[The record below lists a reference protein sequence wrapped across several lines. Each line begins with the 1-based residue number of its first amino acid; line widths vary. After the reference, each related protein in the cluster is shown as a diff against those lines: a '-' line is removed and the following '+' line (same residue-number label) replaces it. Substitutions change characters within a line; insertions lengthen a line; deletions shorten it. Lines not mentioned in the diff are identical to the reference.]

1 VPAAPETPQIAI
13 AERADV
19 VPADSAEWCT
29 FVLGHPAALPYHH
42 PAWLEA
48 LAEAYGYEPQALL
61 LRGTEGNVLA
71 GTPFVKVGGALRAR
85 RWVSLPFTDAC
96 PPLTTEGVSAHDVF
110 AAMERA
116 GAERGV
122 RGIELRAAAAGLEE
136 LTSTRGVVHE
146 LALGDPDELFR
157 AFRSNVRRNI
167 RKAEASGIVV
177 RAGEER
183 RQLTRVYYALHAD
196 TRRRLGVPPQPRR
209 FFEALWRCV
218 VEPGLGFV
226 LLAYHGDQAVAGAV
240 FLAWNGRVVYKYG
253 ASDTR
258 QWALRPNN
266 LLFWEAIRRGHT
278 SGARVFDFGR
288 SDLEDEGLRFFK
300 ASWGAI
306 EKPLAYSTTGKASG
320 GGGAAGRVLRPFLRV
335 APPGVGCAVG
345 SLFYRLA
352 A

>member
-1 VPAAPETPQIAI
+1 MSQIEI
-13 AERADV
+13 AESAEV

-29 FVLGHPAALPYHH
+29 FVLGHPDALPYHH
-42 PAWLEA
+42 PAWLGA
-48 LAEAYGYEPQALL
+48 LAEAYRYEPQAVVF
-61 LRGTEGNVLA
+61 RTKEGNVLA
-71 GTPFVKVGGALRAR
+71 GTPFVEVGGALRAR

-96 PPLTTEGVSAHDVF
+96 PPLTAKGVSAHDVF
-110 AAMERA
+110 TAMEKA

-122 RGIELRAAAAGLEE
+122 RGIELRAGAAGLE
-136 LTSTRGVVHE
+136 TRASTRGVVHE
-146 LALGDPDELFR
+146 LALGDPDDLFR

-167 RKAEASGIVV
+167 RKAEASGVLV

-183 RQLTRVYYALHAD
+183 TQLTRTYYALQAD

-209 FFEALWRCV
+209 FFEALWRSV

-253 ASDTR
+253 ASDR
-258 QWALRPNN
+258 RHWALRANN
-266 LLFWEAIRRGHT
+266 LLFWEAIRRSHT
-278 SGARVFDFGR
+278 SGARVLDFGR
-288 SDLEDEGLRFFK
+288 SDLEDEGLRSFK
-300 ASWGAI
+300 AGWGAI
-306 EKPLAYSTTGKASG
+306 EKPLAYTTTGKTSG
-320 GGGAAGRVLRPFLRV
+320 GGGTAGRALRPFLRV
-335 APPGVGCAVG
+335 APPRVGCAVG